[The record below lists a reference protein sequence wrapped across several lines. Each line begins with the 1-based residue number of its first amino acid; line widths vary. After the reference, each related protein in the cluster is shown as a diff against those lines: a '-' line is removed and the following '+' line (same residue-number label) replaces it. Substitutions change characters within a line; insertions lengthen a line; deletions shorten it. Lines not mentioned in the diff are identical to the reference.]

1 MLIYLYNYLH
11 ITIKQVADAGRQA
24 GEAGGVQ
31 KYVSFIAHASQKS
44 FLFLS
49 QLTLTLIDI
58 LNSTKM

>member
-1 MLIYLYNYLH
+1 M
-11 ITIKQVADAGRQA
+11 QAGRQA